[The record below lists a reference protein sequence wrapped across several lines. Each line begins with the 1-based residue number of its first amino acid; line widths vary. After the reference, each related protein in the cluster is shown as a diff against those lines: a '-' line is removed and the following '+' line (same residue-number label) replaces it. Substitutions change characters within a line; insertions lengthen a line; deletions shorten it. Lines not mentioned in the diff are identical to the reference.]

1 VSVDVEPAEGEL
13 LVQPRACGLNR
24 ADLNEYR
31 AGGSFPGR
39 ELAGEVVALGRGVT
53 DWAVGDRVMARGAG
67 RSAAPVAVPASLAMR
82 VPESFSW
89 AEAGALP
96 VALMTMHDA
105 LSTRGRLSVA
115 GRVLIHAATSGV
127 GVTGVQLAALLGA
140 SVVFA
145 TSRSSAKLD
154 VLRRH
159 VGDLPCELVGIDTS
173 TTPFESVAADLDVI
187 VDNVGASVLPGNI
200 AAAAVTGRIVQVGR
214 LGGRAAEIDLEE
226 LARKRIELIGV
237 SFRTRSQA
245 DVAAIVGRVV
255 TEVGPQMESVR
266 PRIARTY
273 PMSKWQTAFEDL
285 ARNDHVGKLVLAD
298 HEDA

>member
-1 VSVDVEPAEGEL
+1 
-13 LVQPRACGLNR
+13 
-24 ADLNEYR
+24 
-31 AGGSFPGR
+31 
-39 ELAGEVVALGRGVT
+39 
-53 DWAVGDRVMARGAG
+53 M
-67 RSAAPVAVPASLAMR
+67 
-82 VPESFSW
+82 
-89 AEAGALP
+89 
-96 VALMTMHDA
+96 
-105 LSTRGRLSVA
+105 
-115 GRVLIHAATSGV
+115 
-127 GVTGVQLAALLGA
+127 
-140 SVVFA
+140 
-145 TSRSSAKLD
+145 
-154 VLRRH
+154 
-159 VGDLPCELVGIDTS
+159 
-173 TTPFESVAADLDVI
+173 
-187 VDNVGASVLPGNI
+187 LPGNI